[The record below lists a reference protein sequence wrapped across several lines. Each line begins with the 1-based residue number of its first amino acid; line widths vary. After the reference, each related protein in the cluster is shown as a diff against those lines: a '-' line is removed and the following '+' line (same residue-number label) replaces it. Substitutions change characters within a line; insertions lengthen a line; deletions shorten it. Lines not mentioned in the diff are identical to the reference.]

1 MAPAPA
7 SSWGSP
13 RNHPL
18 GLSLSS
24 CIWPDSR
31 QCLCSNPEIKLNSR
45 EATHLP
51 GCDHQGAV
59 EHTRRGLLLQDQEHW
74 QKLRRQKNLLYNP
87 RVKNHL
93 QSTRSPLR
101 KGKNVHW
108 GPINLLL
115 SLLRKSPTLITSSAF
130 CSGPSI
136 LSHWCD
142 VSREAE

>member
-101 KGKNVHW
+101 KGKKCALGSHKPASVFTQKK
-108 GPINLLL
+108 PNLNN
-115 SLLRKSPTLITSSAF
+115 LI
-130 CSGPSI
+130 SI
-136 LSHWCD
+136 LFWTVNLISL
-142 VSREAE
+142 V